1 MDLKLDDLDWEEVRS
16 INCYALFMGYLSMA
30 IRGMGYLVLTWST
43 VVLLGGFVSVL
54 ENKDFWCLTII
65 TLVQTAGVFD
75 VSLKEKMR
83 YIGTSRYGLQ
93 SAIYAM
99 LIWKNTNGDG
109 KNANGDG
116 PSVPRLVVV
125 LIVWLV
131 HLLVVAVILLPL
143 SVLYLCGLLFT
154 TGISVWR
161 LIQRD
166 YGRKAEDGYANLQPA
181 LNVLYSL
188 ALFQG
193 SLFCYRL
200 FSSFARE
207 GLASE
212 VAEKYKMNGRAHKS
226 VKKYLRETMIGCEKD
241 PSFVKGR
248 NLVTYAVGMM
258 KSESSKSF
266 LSGARILDALLEHP
280 LPLEEQHALIAEL
293 VGSASSTHV
302 LEKLLQAL
310 DSRSPHD
317 EKMRGVAANIV
328 AHLAGKI
335 RLKRFPR
342 GIQCIGSLLEISQ
355 GQAEDGDE
363 CAPSADYD
371 YKKLMEKGLVILDG
385 LAADEH
391 NCRVLGNAEGLLAKV
406 VAPVSSDLLHLI
418 DHDAWSIVVAAS
430 LQVMCRL
437 VAAPGETGAKLR
449 SQISSNKE
457 AINSMEGILKCDE
470 CDEKLQVLTIKILT
484 QLPMDVDVCPTAVN
498 TESRGNFVKILP
510 DIFTCDSKDSSIRK
524 LAGEALV
531 MLSLNQSNAAIIL
544 KANDNVVQ
552 DLTKILLDAEA
563 DSTHRINA
571 AETLE
576 HLYVH
581 YKENDD
587 HHKKKLKEAMEGMMR
602 KVLPKILS
610 FGSKNN
616 TTPTEKGTEKDVGPL
631 LGTGDVE
638 AQDGDAPQ
646 DDGRDNNTSACPHND
661 DKHVGRKLH
670 AALLSLATAI
680 FDKLTSQN
688 HDLAQLVNTISPGDY
703 PTSFAIKLNV
713 MVKANSD
720 PTVSCLRIMK
730 NTSRMVVLMMKH
742 NGNYLKQHLV
752 SFHDLIDS
760 LSTACKKM
768 ACLEGSMI
776 FYSSNRGAMKPGRT
790 LASLVKEAEELLG
803 QKEPKRL

>member
-1 MDLKLDDLDWEEVRS
+1 MPLIDFFLVPSRTDILP
-16 INCYALFMGYLSMA
+16 LSHT
-30 IRGMGYLVLTWST
+30 LST

-99 LIWKNTNGDG
+99 LIRKNTNGDR

-116 PSVPRLVVV
+116 PSVPRLVVG

-143 SVLYLCGLLFT
+143 SVLYLEV
-154 TGISVWR
+154 ISSHRTCAGCAVW
-161 LIQRD
+161 
-166 YGRKAEDGYANLQPA
+166 
-181 LNVLYSL
+181 
-188 ALFQG
+188 
-193 SLFCYRL
+193 L
-200 FSSFARE
+200 FSSFARK

-212 VAEKYKMNGRAHKS
+212 VAEKYKMNGGAHKS

-241 PSFVKGR
+241 LLFVKGR

-258 KSESSKSF
+258 KSES
-266 LSGARILDALLEHP
+266 
-280 LPLEEQHALIAEL
+280 
-293 VGSASSTHV
+293 
-302 LEKLLQAL
+302 
-310 DSRSPHD
+310 SPHD

-355 GQAEDGDE
+355 GQAEDGHQ

-391 NCRVLGNAEGLLAKV
+391 NCRVLGNAEALLAKV
-406 VAPVSSDLLHLI
+406 VAPVSCDLLHLI

-457 AINSMEGILKCDE
+457 GTNSMEGILKCDE
-470 CDEKLQVLTIKILT
+470 CEEKLQVLTIKILT

-498 TESRGNFVKILP
+498 TESRGNFVKMLP

-531 MLSLNQSNAAIIL
+531 MLSLNQSNVAIIL
-544 KANDNVVQ
+544 RANVNVVQ
-552 DLTKILLDAEA
+552 DLTNILLDDKAYN
-563 DSTHRINA
+563 THRINA

-576 HLYVH
+576 HLYIH

-587 HHKKKLKEAMEGMMR
+587 HHKKLKEAMEGIMR

-610 FGSKNN
+610 FGSKKKG
-616 TTPTEKGTEKDVGPL
+616 TPTEKDVGPL

-638 AQDGDAPQ
+638 AQDGDAPE
-646 DDGRDNNTSACPHND
+646 DDGRDNNTYACRQND

-688 HDLAQLVNTISPGDY
+688 HNLAQLVNTISPGDY

-720 PTVSCLRIMK
+720 PTASCLRIMK
-730 NTSRMVVLMMKH
+730 NTSRMVVSMMKH
-742 NGNYLKQHLV
+742 NGNYLEEHLV

-768 ACLEGSMI
+768 ACLEVSMI
-776 FYSSNRGAMKPGRT
+776 FYSSNRGAVKPGRT